1 MISTRTTIPS
11 ATKLSSRPGLSSL
24 MLEYVLFSLGH
35 RLIVPPMNS
44 KEAQEFLDSREN
56 MTSGGTAWERIAKL
70 VDLTEKG
77 ARSGKS
83 DKSRFRE
90 MLLSLKKDEKVRYF
104 PPSLDVNL
112 TNIFMYRRLVI
123 VDFR

>member
-1 MISTRTTIPS
+1 
-11 ATKLSSRPGLSSL
+11 
-24 MLEYVLFSLGH
+24 
-35 RLIVPPMNS
+35 MNS

-90 MLLSLKKDEKVRYF
+90 MLLSLKKDEKARYS
-104 PPSLDVNL
+104 PPSLDINL
-112 TNIFMYRRLVI
+112 TNIFMYRRLVL
-123 VDFR
+123 VDFKWLLFYIKSRME

>member
-11 ATKLSSRPGLSSL
+11 VTKLSSRPGLSSL
-24 MLEYVLFSLGH
+24 MLEYILFFLAH

-90 MLLSLKKDEKVRYF
+90 MLLSLKKDEKARYF
-104 PPSLDVNL
+104 HLPL
-112 TNIFMYRRLVI
+112 M
-123 VDFR
+123 